1 MSNNKDTKDATS
13 EDISFD
19 SQFADDVLGQGSANE
34 GEDINTLKV
43 PSADELNQKEGTN
56 LDKLSKLEHE
66 AKDSYQK
73 YLYAMAEIDNMKK
86 RHLKERSDLLKYS
99 GENIARDII
108 EVLDDLERTSEQ
120 SEEVA
125 SSTLL
130 EGISLI
136 TSRMRS
142 LLERHQIK
150 SEDSLGTKFDP
161 NKHEAI
167 TMSPSKDAEPGTI
180 IHQVRKTYFFKDKLL
195 RPAQVVVV
203 SEKLASSEVND
214 SSASVESK

>member
-1 MSNNKDTKDATS
+1 MGKKNDPKDLKSESINSESEITDDAFES
-13 EDISFD
+13 IV
-19 SQFADDVLGQGSANE
+19 DDLSS
-34 GEDINTLKV
+34 LKV
-43 PSADELNQKEGTN
+43 PTADELNQKEGSS
-56 LDKLSKLEHE
+56 LDKISKLEQE
-66 AKDSYQK
+66 AKESYQK

-86 RHLKERSDLLKYS
+86 RHLKERSDLLKYN

-120 SEEVA
+120 SEEVS

-130 EGISLI
+130 EGITLI
-136 TSRMRS
+136 ASRMRS

-150 SEDSLGTKFDP
+150 SEDSLGAKFDP

-203 SEKLASSEVND
+203 SEKLADNSAVDAPISVD
-214 SSASVESK
+214 SD